1 MEEAKRKA
9 YLNSPEY
16 KRKQRKLMQKLLKQ
30 NMKKAAKEAL
40 SKTKLEMFA
49 DIPQNSD
56 DENKVEFQEA
66 QD

>member
-49 DIPQNSD
+49 DIP
-56 DENKVEFQEA
+56 
-66 QD
+66 